1 MNRDKFIKIVKPFT
15 MTSEERIIKLFESLE
30 YIRTN
35 NIEGDLVEC
44 GVWKGG
50 NILGMMEYLYYHKM
64 ENCNI
69 WLYDTF
75 KGMTKP
81 GENDIDFNNNK
92 AMDVLNTNEL
102 YKCYSSLEEVRN
114 NLNLSNLSI
123 DKLVYVI
130 GDVCETL
137 DNNNNVPKKI
147 SLLRLDTDW
156 YESTK
161 KEMEILYPN
170 LVNNGILIVDDYGH
184 WKGSRKAIDEYIFE
198 KELKLHIEK
207 IDYTGIKITKLQC

>member
-1 MNRDKFIKIVKPFT
+1 MNRDEFIKIVKPFT

-30 YIRTN
+30 YIRIN

-64 ENCNI
+64 KNRNI

-75 KGMTKP
+75 QGMTSP
-81 GENDIDFNNNK
+81 GKNDIDFNNNK

-102 YKCYSSLEEVRN
+102 YKCYSSLEEVRS

-123 DKLVYVI
+123 DRLVYVI

-137 DNNNNVPKKI
+137 DNDNNVPKKI

-161 KEMEILYPN
+161 KEMEVLYPN

-198 KELKLHIEK
+198 KELKLDIEK
-207 IDYTGIKITKLQC
+207 IDYTGIKIIKK